1 MWTRALWPAMPGPH
15 CPQCATYEQRVM
27 AKAPDEGLPAEVVP
41 CAAFVMSDTF
51 REWAVAEMRKEVLG
65 QVAGAG
71 LDRMAIVKA
80 GKTAPSASK
89 KASPGASSEDT

>member
-1 MWTRALWPAMPGPH
+1 
-15 CPQCATYEQRVM
+15 M

-41 CAAFVMSDTF
+41 CSAFVMSDTF

-71 LDRMAIVKA
+71 LDRMALVKA
-80 GKTAPSASK
+80 GKAPSSAAK
-89 KASPGASSEDT
+89 KPTPGASSKDT